1 VPRDDGRRPWCHEN
15 VGSIHLITGNRSCPT
30 APSEIKVWAG
40 NSHTRRAQEV
50 VNLQSW
56 ISRHPGR
63 INKQYFGLGDQ
74 SKIDA
79 RIEVARL
86 LIGAGADVNARQPGS
101 GFTALRYAR
110 SYESRNPAM
119 AALLLTH
126 GADPRGAEDTR

>member
-1 VPRDDGRRPWCHEN
+1 M
-15 VGSIHLITGNRSCPT
+15 TGNRSCPT

-86 LIGAGADVNARQPGS
+86 LIGAGADVNARQSGS
-101 GFTALRYAR
+101 GFTPLRYAR
-110 SYESRNPAM
+110 SYESRNSAM

-126 GADPRGAEDTR
+126 GADPRGGEETR